1 MIDLFV
7 SGCLMERRGL
17 LYVHVV
23 SLVTFVLLLFDEM
36 ATSIPPSP
44 DSQDL
49 QSEVMKHVAGFND
62 PYP

>member
-1 MIDLFV
+1 
-7 SGCLMERRGL
+7 MERRGL
-17 LYVHVV
+17 LYVYVV
-23 SLVTFVLLLFDEM
+23 SLVTFVLLLFDKM